1 MTDIHDALVVAVQ
14 ILWQCL
20 LGGSTDDGDAIL
32 HPEIFCL
39 EGRCQ
44 IHRWYLFIY

>member
-39 EGRCQ
+39 QGRCQ
-44 IHRWYLFIY
+44 IHR